1 MIAPL
6 RLEVR
11 ERPAL
16 ATLIAA
22 MGKLS
27 RSRRIE
33 ICRMGRK
40 ARAAKTPRIRRLTR
54 EAAAEARRLADGRG
68 ATR

>member
-11 ERPAL
+11 DRPAL
-16 ATLIAA
+16 GNLIAA

-27 RSRRIE
+27 RPQRVE
-33 ICRMGRK
+33 ITRMGRK
-40 ARAAKTPRIRRLTR
+40 ARAAKAPRIRRLTW
-54 EAAAEARRLADGRG
+54 AVIAEARRLGRDGPQ
-68 ATR
+68 